1 MSKYDGLHR
10 VSIYDTWTNGQ
21 ILHIVIASGAS
32 MLLSMVLLGYTMLP
46 PVIGMLIFSLS
57 LALGPVALVSSVPVI
72 LPLCLVG
79 TGMGIIKSGTNIG
92 ATIFDI
98 VVGRLQD
105 ADPHKGYDGVLIFF
119 MCISAAAVVAG
130 MVLAIIDRL
139 FYSGILDANA
149 RQSKLLVG
157 RDSRGELKVPR
168 VEEKVLLNW
177 VYGSIFVALAVS
189 SWVLFFVFVL
199 K

>member
-1 MSKYDGLHR
+1 MLMS
-10 VSIYDTWTNGQ
+10 
-21 ILHIVIASGAS
+21 
-32 MLLSMVLLGYTMLP
+32 MMLLGYTRLP

-57 LALGPVALVSSVPVI
+57 LTLGPVALVSSVPVI

-98 VVGRLQD
+98 LVGRLQD

-119 MCISAAAVVAG
+119 MSISAAAVVAG
-130 MVLAIIDRL
+130 IVLAIIDRI
-139 FYSGILDANA
+139 FYSGILDCNSLQA
-149 RQSKLLVG
+149 KMLV
-157 RDSRGELKVPR
+157 RRNSRGELRIPR
-168 VEEKVLLNW
+168 VEDKVVLNW
-177 VYGSIFVALAVS
+177 VYGSIFVGSAIA
-189 SWVLFFVFVL
+189 SWILFFFYVL

>member
-1 MSKYDGLHR
+1 
-10 VSIYDTWTNGQ
+10 
-21 ILHIVIASGAS
+21 VIASGAT
-32 MLLSMVLLGYTMLP
+32 MLLSMVLLGYTTLP
-46 PVIGMLIFSLS
+46 PVIGMFIFSLS

-79 TGMGIIKSGTNIG
+79 TGMGLIKSGTNIG

-119 MCISAAAVVAG
+119 MIISFASVVAG
-130 MVLAIIDRL
+130 IVLAIIDRV
-139 FYSGILDANA
+139 FYSGILDCNA
-149 RQSKLLVG
+149 RESKLLIR
-157 RDSRGELKVPR
+157 RDSRGELKIPR
-168 VEEKVLLNW
+168 VEEKVMLNW

-189 SWVLFFVFVL
+189 SWILFFVFVL